1 MPQHLIETTFDYS
14 CDFIPRNCRR
24 PRTILLKSPH
34 FIAIEVVDD
43 SSAPVAFN
51 IIPSA
56 EGAQRFGVRL
66 HGGALWWPIYGPTGP
81 LTADQFLTLEHQ
93 DRQAFH
99 ALFDPLSRTSR
110 SAEQTYDDLFFGK
123 SGRVMRSNRDD
134 RRQQVDYDAAR
145 IAIFGDAVFV
155 EAGEPV
161 WYVVRDRSRSS
172 VYNVCPGHSSL
183 DRRDD
188 GRFSTPGP
196 ALGVRQTTAR
206 LGRAFGLNEIGAGLA
221 ELRPTELRY
230 SAEVSPTGFYECSS
244 SSDLCAQALVRYLW
258 ELACGA
264 PQLRKL
270 FPQLKGA
277 RPSVAPPRDLSYRSV
292 LQEFAS
298 STDPEIKFRNIR
310 DDARAILDR
319 WSHQAIEKA
328 DDDFIEELSRD
339 WLRTRKASDG
349 SLIRQSEVCL

>member
-1 MPQHLIETTFDYS
+1 MPQHLIKTCFDYS

-24 PRTILLKSPH
+24 PRTILLKSSH

-66 HGGALWWPIYGPTGP
+66 SGGALWWPIFGPTGP
-81 LTADQFLTLEHQ
+81 LTADQFLTLERQ
-93 DRQAFH
+93 DRQVFD
-99 ALFDPLSRTSR
+99 ALLDPLSRTSR
-110 SAEQTYDDLFFGK
+110 SAEQTYDDFFFGK
-123 SGRVMRSNRDD
+123 SGRVIRSDRDD

-145 IAIFGDAVFV
+145 IAIIGEIVFV

-172 VYNVCPGHSSL
+172 VYDLCPGHSSL

-206 LGRAFGLNEIGAGLA
+206 LGRAYGLNEIDAGLE
-221 ELRPTELRY
+221 ELRPAEVRY
-230 SAEVSPTGFYECSS
+230 SAEVRPTGLYECSS

-258 ELACGA
+258 ELAWGA

-270 FPQLKGA
+270 FPQLKRA
-277 RPSVAPPRDLSYRSV
+277 APSVAPPRDLSYRSV
-292 LQEFAS
+292 LRDFAS
-298 STDPEIKFRNIR
+298 STDPKINFHNII
-310 DDARAILDR
+310 DDARTILARWDR
-319 WSHQAIEKA
+319 QATEQV
-328 DDDFIEELSRD
+328 DDDVIGQLSSRD
-339 WLRTRKASDG
+339 LFEDSNNG
-349 SLIRQSEVCL
+349 LSMRQQDVCF